1 MKIIQVGHNQLRRLG
16 EARVRNEHKFHYGFV
31 RNNHDTFHYSD
42 RDMSAFY
49 APLGI
54 RPIGRKIVNKKLIEG
69 CEKFRPDLLM
79 IGHCDAIENNTL
91 IQIREKLPTIRI
103 AYRNFDALYLPKT
116 IHRIKHR
123 RDYVDHIF
131 LSIAGEQIE
140 KFTTNKTKVSYI
152 PNPVDRAIEI
162 HDNSRKKRFA
172 RDLLFC
178 GNGKEKDSRIVLVK
192 QLKNDLKNIHFETY
206 GAVGKPAVWGAAYDD
221 VLAGTKMALNL
232 NRQEGE
238 YLSSSTRLAQLMG
251 NGILTFINKKNGLQK
266 FLAGRAV
273 FFKDYDDLV
282 TKIVDYQNDDA
293 MRREVAAKG
302 RVFYHENF
310 SSEKVTQ
317 YVVEMTMDLKLS
329 SDYIWHE
336 VNSHNC

>member
-69 CEKFRPDLLM
+69 CDKFRPDLLM
-79 IGHCDAIENNTL
+79 IGHCDAIENKT
-91 IQIREKLPTIRI
+91 IFQIKKKLPSVRV
-103 AYRNFDALYLPKT
+103 AYRNFDALYLTKT
-116 IHRIKHR
+116 VKRIKHR
-123 RDYVDHIF
+123 QDCVDHIF
-131 LSIAGEQIE
+131 LSIAGEQI
-140 KFTTNKTKVSYI
+140 KQFATNKTKVSYI

-162 HDNSRKKRFA
+162 YDNSANECFS

-178 GNGKEKDSRIVLVK
+178 GNGKETDPRIVLVK
-192 QLKNDLKNIHFETY
+192 RLKNDLKNIRFETY

-251 NGILTFINKKNGLQK
+251 NGILTFINEKNGLQK
-266 FLAGRAV
+266 FLDGKAV

-293 MRREVAAKG
+293 MRRRVAAKG
-302 RVFYHENF
+302 RVFYHDKF

-317 YVVEMTMDLKLS
+317 YVVEMTMELKLS

-336 VNSHNC
+336 VNSHNS